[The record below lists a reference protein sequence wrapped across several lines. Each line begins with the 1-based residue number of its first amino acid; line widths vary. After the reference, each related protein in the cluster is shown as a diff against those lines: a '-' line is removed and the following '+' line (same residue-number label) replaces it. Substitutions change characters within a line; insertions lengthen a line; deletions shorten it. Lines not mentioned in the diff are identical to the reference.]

1 MKVGDLV
8 KVRECPGAEHCT
20 CFFCLDNSNC
30 IGIVLNRREHKVA
43 NWDGATLLTVL
54 FDVGE
59 WEVYT
64 HEAELISAS
73 R

>member
-1 MKVGDLV
+1 MQVGDLV
-8 KVRECPGAEHCT
+8 KVRKCPDAEHCT

-30 IGIVLNRREHKVA
+30 IGIVLNLWEHKVVH
-43 NWDGATLLTVL
+43 WEGATMATVQ

-59 WEVYT
+59 WEVYA
-64 HEAELISAS
+64 HEAEVISAS